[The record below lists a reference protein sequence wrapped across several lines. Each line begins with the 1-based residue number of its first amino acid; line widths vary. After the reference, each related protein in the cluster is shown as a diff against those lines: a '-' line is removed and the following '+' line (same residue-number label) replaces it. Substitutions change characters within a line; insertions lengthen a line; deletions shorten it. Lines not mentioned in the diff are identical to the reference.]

1 MIKKKYLII
10 GSNSFSGSH
19 FINFLL
25 KKNLKVTGV
34 SRSIEN
40 PERFL
45 SYKKN
50 KKLKNFSFYQIDL
63 NKSEHVKK
71 LIYIIK
77 NKNIDY
83 IINFA
88 AQGMVAESWKN
99 PVDWYQTNVISQ
111 IHFFQQL
118 KDIKS
123 IKKYVHFTTPEVYG
137 HTKKLIKE
145 GSNFN
150 PSTPYAVS
158 RAACD
163 MHLNVLYQ
171 NYNFPVIFTRTA
183 NVYGPFQKLYRIIP
197 KTIFCCNNKKTLY
210 LDGGGKSV
218 RSFIYIEDVCKIL
231 FKIILNSTLGKT
243 YHISTKNFISIKDL
257 VFKIFNI
264 LKTKKKLIRLS
275 SERPGK
281 DNAYKLSIKK
291 IEKEFKIK
299 NFIELDYGL
308 KKTIEWF
315 LLYKN
320 NFISSDLLYKHKK

>member
-25 KKNLKVTGV
+25 KKNIKVIGV

-77 NKNIDY
+77 NKNIDH
-83 IINFA
+83 IINFS
-88 AQGMVAESWKN
+88 AQGMVGESWKN
-99 PVDWYQTNVISQ
+99 PVDWYQTNVIAQ
-111 IHFFQQL
+111 INFFQEL

-137 HTKKLIKE
+137 HTKKLIE
-145 GSNFN
+145 EESDFN

-163 MHLNVLYQ
+163 MHLNVLHQ

-183 NVYGPFQKLYRIIP
+183 NVYGPFQRKGTLVDLLIKAWKKKKILKMTKCQGYRDYIFVDDVANGII
-197 KTIFCCNNKKTLY
+197 KILLNNCKKNCDIYNLGSQRCITIKDFIVLLSKTLNFDNRY
-210 LDGGGKSV
+210 LKFGALHEKKEQKQFKSYLV
-218 RSFIYIEDVCKIL
+218 SEKAYKIL
-231 FKIILNSTLGKT
+231 AWKPYYT
-243 YHISTKNFISIKDL
+243 
-257 VFKIFNI
+257 
-264 LKTKKKLIRLS
+264 
-275 SERPGK
+275 
-281 DNAYKLSIKK
+281 
-291 IEKEFKIK
+291 
-299 NFIELDYGL
+299 L
-308 KKTIEWF
+308 KKGFEKIA
-315 LLYKN
+315 
-320 NFISSDLLYKHKK
+320 DLRR